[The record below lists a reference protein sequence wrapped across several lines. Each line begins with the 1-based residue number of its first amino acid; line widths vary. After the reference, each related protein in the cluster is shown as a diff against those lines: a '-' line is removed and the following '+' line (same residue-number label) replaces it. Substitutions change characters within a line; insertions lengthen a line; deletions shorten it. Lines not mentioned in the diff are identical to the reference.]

1 MLVLNSMGFFQ
12 MGNMIIKKKKNCRY
26 LLAKVNTYVAF
37 RSFPKFCHSAV
48 P

>member
-12 MGNMIIKKKKNCRY
+12 MGNMIIKKKNCRY

-37 RSFPKFCHSAV
+37 RSFPKFRHSAV